1 MQLSR
6 VTLATLGILLLEHC
20 TTVTLTRWTQQRVD
34 APRAEPTVAVLF
46 TEVLK
51 LLMSVALELTRCGGL
66 GTAAPPRARRCAA
79 MAMSRRQRAW

>member
-6 VTLATLGILLLEHC
+6 VALATLGILLLEHC

-46 TEVLK
+46 TEVL
-51 LLMSVALELTRCGGL
+51 LSLIHI
-66 GTAAPPRARRCAA
+66 
-79 MAMSRRQRAW
+79 